1 MEKTVWKGMH
11 DGEECELFFKEKT
24 NDGEIG
30 TANVSSLWRAI

>member
-11 DGEECELFFKEKT
+11 DGEECEPFFKEKKK

-30 TANVSSLWRAI
+30 TANVCGG